1 MKLRIQ
7 ANSIRFRLSMTDVEK
22 FRTEGYI
29 EECCQIGAHTLTY
42 ALNRL
47 RDDGVLYAEFNDGL
61 MIVHVPSNLATQ
73 WTETDL
79 VGLEHEQDTD
89 GYSGKLRLAVE
100 KDFKCVGKE
109 GESGEKDN
117 FPNPKSVC

>member
-7 ANSIRFRLSMTDVEK
+7 ANSIRYRLSMTDVEK
-22 FRTEGYI
+22 FRTEGYL
-29 EECCQIGAHTLTY
+29 EESTQIGSHTFTY

-47 RDDGVLYAEFNDGL
+47 RDKGDLLAEFNDGL
-61 MIVHVPSNLATQ
+61 LILHIPSDLATK

-100 KDFKCVGKE
+100 KDFKCIGRE
-109 GESGEKDN
+109 GETGEKDN
-117 FPNPKSVC
+117 FPNPRSVC